1 MALFPQI
8 LTGQNLVNPMMDSA
22 LRRGPLLRLKNG
34 ELKAAVGRFRHLLQ
48 AVEARSTKQLRQTLA
63 EVLLRG
69 KLIHG
74 HHRWSISASTAGG
87 RNKIHQ
93 AIETDTRQATRR
105 SAAQRYVLNE
115 TLCLMTKV

>member
-1 MALFPQI
+1 
-8 LTGQNLVNPMMDSA
+8 MDSA

-48 AVEARSTKQLRQTLA
+48 AVEARSTKQLRQTLARQLA